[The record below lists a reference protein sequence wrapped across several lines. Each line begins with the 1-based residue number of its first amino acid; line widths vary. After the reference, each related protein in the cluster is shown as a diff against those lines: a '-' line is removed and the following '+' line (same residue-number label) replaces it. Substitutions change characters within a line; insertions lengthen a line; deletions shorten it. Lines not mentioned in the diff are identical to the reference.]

1 MNKTTLLRMVA
12 AGLLVG
18 TIIAVLVFLPVREYL
33 GRFLL
38 WVQAMGVWGP
48 VFVAGL
54 YVVACVF
61 FVPGSILTLGAGF
74 LFGIG
79 WGYVAVTVG
88 SVVGAAAAFRVGRTL
103 LRGWVEARVSG
114 YPRFAAI
121 DRAIGKQGFKIVL
134 LLRLSPIVPF
144 NLLNYACGLTKVSLR
159 DYVLASWIGM
169 VPGTLMFVY
178 FGSALKSLADVLAG
192 KAQGGTVQTAFF
204 IAGLVMTVVATV
216 VITRI
221 AKRALDEAI
230 EEQGHG
236 GDEEGHG

>member
-1 MNKTTLLRMVA
+1 MKTATLLRIVA
-12 AGLLVG
+12 ALVLLAAMV
-18 TIIAVLVFLPVREYL
+18 AVLVFLPVKEYL
-33 GRFLL
+33 GRFLV
-38 WVQAMGVWGP
+38 WVQSLGMWGP

-74 LFGIG
+74 LFGFG
-79 WGYVAVTVG
+79 WGYVCVTVG
-88 SVVGAAAAFRVGRTL
+88 SVAGATVAFLVGRNL
-103 LRGWVEARVSG
+103 LRGWIERKIAG

-134 LLRLSPIVPF
+134 LLRLSPIFPF

-169 VPGTLMFVY
+169 IPGTLMYVY
-178 FGSALKSLADVLAG
+178 VGSALKSLAEVLAG
-192 KAQGGTVQTAFF
+192 TARGGTAQTAFF

-221 AKRALDEAI
+221 ARRALDEAI
-230 EEQGHG
+230 ER
-236 GDEEGHG
+236 

>member
-1 MNKTTLLRMVA
+1 MKTS
-12 AGLLVG
+12 
-18 TIIAVLVFLPVREYL
+18 TIIRIIVAVLLLAAIVAVLVFLPVKQYL
-33 GRFLL
+33 GQLL
-38 WVQAMGVWGP
+38 AWVQSMGVWGP

-61 FVPGSILTLGAGF
+61 FVPGSIITLGAGA
-74 LFGIG
+74 LFGVG
-79 WGYVAVTVG
+79 WGYVSVTVG
-88 SVVGAAAAFRVGRTL
+88 SVAGATVAFLVGRTL
-103 LRGWVEARVSG
+103 LRGWLETKIAG

-134 LLRLSPIVPF
+134 LLRLSPIFPF

-169 VPGTLMFVY
+169 IPGTLMYVY
-178 FGSALKSLADVLAG
+178 FGSALKSLAEVLAG
-192 KAQGGTVQTAFF
+192 TAQGGTAQTVFF
-204 IAGLVMTVVATV
+204 IIGLVMTVVATV

-230 EEQGHG
+230 EE
-236 GDEEGHG
+236 